1 MNNSTN
7 ITSKQQ
13 RTKRNAAPPSDDS
26 VKRFKTQTTIKKTDD
41 VANNNTGDKPT
52 SKENT
57 HPDKQND
64 ELIENLI
71 KYLIVMMR
79 LPAAASTI
87 LTGCLIKNS
96 KIDSETQ
103 LFDKI

>member
-64 ELIENLI
+64 ELIENLMDQYCMENI
-71 KYLIVMMR
+71 FDSDDETAGCCFDYSNR
-79 LPAAASTI
+79 LSDQ
-87 LTGCLIKNS
+87 K
-96 KIDSETQ
+96 
-103 LFDKI
+103 